1 MTSNASDGTTA
12 DGAPPDAPSDTP
24 AERDGQMRYGLDFS
38 EEIVLRNARRL
49 RLRVPRP
56 ADREQFRQGFEALSP
71 LSRRRRFHMIKKSLS
86 EAELDYLTSPDGVD
100 HYALGAIAL
109 GWRGQEKTPV
119 GVARFFRTGAD
130 RQTAEFAVVVVDAW
144 QNQGIG
150 TLLLRRLVRA
160 ADERGIRYLKGQ
172 IMADNAPMLHI
183 LRNVPEAYRR
193 RLPEGIIEIDVPVW
207 VLEATAVTGEATPTS
222 AP

>member
-1 MTSNASDGTTA
+1 MTSNSSNRTPSDADCRDAASVASETA
-12 DGAPPDAPSDTP
+12 D
-24 AERDGQMRYGLDFS
+24 ERVCFDLDYR
-38 EEIVLRNARRL
+38 EEVRLRNGRRL
-49 RLRVPRP
+49 SLRVPRP
-56 ADREQFRQGFEALSP
+56 DDREQFRRGFEALSP

-86 EAELDYLTSPDGVD
+86 ETELDYLTDPDGID

-119 GVARFFRTGAD
+119 GVARFFRMAAEP
-130 RQTAEFAVVVVDAW
+130 QTAEFAVVVVDAW

-150 TLLLRRLVRA
+150 RLLLRRLLA
-160 ADERGIRYLKGQ
+160 AARERGIRYLSGQ

-183 LRNVPEAYRR
+183 LHDVPEAYRR

-207 VLEATAVTGEATPTS
+207 VLNKTTGTHGAPVTS